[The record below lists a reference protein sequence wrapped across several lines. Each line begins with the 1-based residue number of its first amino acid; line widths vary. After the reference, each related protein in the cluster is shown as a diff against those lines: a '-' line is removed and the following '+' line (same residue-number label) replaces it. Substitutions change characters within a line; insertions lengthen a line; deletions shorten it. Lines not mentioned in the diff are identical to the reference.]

1 MKLLALLAL
10 ALPLAVLGAEEPVN
24 YYKPGVSFDLFGSAR
39 TYDLNDARG
48 GVGLGANWYFA
59 NNLGFGI
66 EALTENTAESFVDF
80 AQINALWRI
89 TSGRAA
95 LNITGGAGW
104 SFDPPGKTTTKGVT
118 TEPDDELFVSVGVGP
133 EYAFSRAFHV
143 FAEGRAVK
151 PVEGGDIHALFRAG
165 IRLAF

>member
-1 MKLLALLAL
+1 MKLLALLMLAPL
-10 ALPLAVLGAEEPVN
+10 ALLAAEVETESF
-24 YYKPGVSFDLFGSAR
+24 YKPGVSFDLFGSAR

-59 NNLGFGI
+59 NNLGIGV
-66 EALTENTAESFVDF
+66 EGLTENTAESFVDF
-80 AQINALWRI
+80 AQVNALWRI

-104 SFDPPGKTTTKGVT
+104 SFDPPGKVTTKHVT
-118 TEPDDELFVSVGVGP
+118 TEPDDELFVAVGVGP
-133 EYAFSRAFHV
+133 EYAFSKAFHV

-165 IRLAF
+165 LRLSF